1 MGSKCK
7 CGEVLRLDLRTVMYT
22 RNVIIRHVPVLACDD
37 CSNYELLPCMR
48 PVLKKCVEMLGER
61 PSRRSFSLADHH
73 ELAGMVREV
82 FLRPDSLSREDLE
95 LQIETEVRDRINLL
109 LDLYSFAE
117 QTQDHEWVEN
127 IRERLAQLSAMLPEL
142 NQFYA

>member
-1 MGSKCK
+1 
-7 CGEVLRLDLRTVMYT
+7 
-22 RNVIIRHVPVLACDD
+22 
-37 CSNYELLPCMR
+37 MR
-48 PVLKKCVEMLGER
+48 PVLKKCVETLGER

-109 LDLYSFAE
+109 LDLYGFAE
-117 QTQDHEWVEN
+117 QTEDHEWVEN
-127 IRERLAQLSAMLPEL
+127 IRERLSQLSAMLPEL